1 MKRSPLKRKT
11 RLKPLSAKK
20 RSHKAAEKVQGPL
33 RQNAEGKSC
42 TLRLEGC
49 RGDPAYTVLAHL
61 RRNGWGGMGLKPH
74 DVLGVFSCDR
84 CHDKQERHHPD
95 CTDADL
101 LRALGETLL
110 QQIEDGLITVAT

>member
-1 MKRSPLKRKT
+1 
-11 RLKPLSAKK
+11 
-20 RSHKAAEKVQGPL
+20 
-33 RQNAEGKSC
+33 
-42 TLRLEGC
+42 
-49 RGDPAYTVLAHL
+49 
-61 RRNGWGGMGLKPH
+61 MGLKPH